1 MVKIS
6 EILDSIAFKELA
18 LVDLPGGG
26 SNQHEINGI
35 VALKR
40 LFAGKEI
47 KNGKIT
53 WHLISET
60 GNVREGGTY
69 SFYDTRRKSVVR
81 TGRSEWRMYYSGD
94 FLKKASPG
102 DCLLIIKTK
111 TEEIHGVVISKES
124 PFFAAVSNVF
134 YITSFRKACE
144 LVDEKFLARDV
155 DYLSA
160 TILSECGVEIPGRLS
175 DLTIVT
181 NAFGEKFPSTAEMS
195 RLARDNSAYDEAD
208 LDATL
213 MGWLLREEQF
223 FYAMEKQIIDK
234 KIGPGFESAEDFIK
248 FSLSVQNRRK
258 SRRGNSLENHIE
270 EIFKRKKVRY
280 ERNAVT
286 ERGNEPDFL
295 FPSGEKYAL
304 SMAGSPDISMLAA
317 KSTVKE
323 RWRQILQEADKVPV
337 KNLCTIDP
345 EISGRQLVQ
354 MFEEK
359 VQLVIPLEIQSAYN
373 KGYRSKMISFS
384 EFVSRVQKL

>member
-1 MVKIS
+1 MVKLS
-6 EILDSIAFKELA
+6 EILEAIAFKELA
-18 LVDLPGGG
+18 LVDLPGSG

-35 VALKR
+35 AALKR

-47 KNGKIT
+47 KKGKIT
-53 WHLISET
+53 WHMISRA
-60 GNVREGGTY
+60 GNAREAGTY
-69 SFYDTRRKSVVR
+69 SFYDTRRKTAIR

-94 FLKKASPG
+94 FLRKASPG
-102 DCLLIIKTK
+102 DCLLILKTK
-111 TEEIHGVVISKES
+111 TDEIHGVVISKES
-124 PFFAAVSNVF
+124 PFFAVVANVF
-134 YITSFRKACE
+134 YITDFKKACE
-144 LVDEKFLARDV
+144 LVDEKLFKQDV
-155 DYLSA
+155 DYLST
-160 TILSECGVEIPGRLS
+160 TILSECGVEIQGSLS

-195 RLARDNSAYDEAD
+195 KLARDNAAFDAAD

-213 MGWLLREEQF
+213 MGWLLREEQL
-223 FYAMEKQIIDK
+223 FYAMEKQIIEK
-234 KIGPGFESAEDFIK
+234 KINPGFASAEEFIR

-270 EIFKRKKVRY
+270 EIFKRKNIRY
-280 ERNAVT
+280 EKNAVT
-286 ERGNEPDFL
+286 ERGNKPDFV
-295 FPSGEKYAL
+295 FPSGEKYAI
-304 SMAGSPDISMLAA
+304 SMAGSPDITVLAA

-323 RWRQILQEADKVPV
+323 RWRQILKEADKVPE

-345 EISGRQLVQ
+345 EISGNQLVQ

-373 KGYRSKMISFS
+373 KGYQAKMISFS